1 MRQMVAAVP
10 RVKLQRFGEGD
21 VALVFGVVV
30 VARPIVGTQTQPK
43 LVPPV
48 VKTVKDVQRCPHVE
62 VGGIRCSGPSTL
74 IVGLDDGILFGQS
87 QFAAHKAVHVAV
99 REVVDDLRSG
109 PTVRAVGRLQ
119 VLIGHGIYGV
129 LELLRQVGQCGHPF
143 VQIGFRIRGL
153 QLERADRIFECFEI
167 HSKGLWLKDR
177 REFVPF
183 LREALP
189 NFPPFHRLFFV
200 GSVPNAPL
208 RIRPLRGPTSTY

>member
-1 MRQMVAAVP
+1 VAAVP

-21 VALVFGVVV
+21 VALVFGMVV

-43 LVPPV
+43 LVPSV
-48 VKTVKDVQRCPHVE
+48 VQPVKDVQRGPHIE

-74 IVGLDDGILFGQS
+74 IVGLDDGILFGQC
-87 QFAAHKAVHVAV
+87 QFAAHKAVQVAV

-109 PTVRAVGRLQ
+109 PTVRTVRRLQ

-129 LELLRQVGQCGHPF
+129 LELLRQIGQRSHPF
-143 VQIGFRIRGL
+143 VQIGFGVGGL
-153 QLERADRIFECFEI
+153 QLESADRIFECFEI

-177 REFVPF
+177 REFVAF

-189 NFPPFHRLFFV
+189 NFPLLKWRLFK
-200 GSVPNAPL
+200 A
-208 RIRPLRGPTSTY
+208 RTHRRP